1 MPCAAIR
8 ATGLCLIDGARLVSL
23 ESALW
28 EATRPA
34 FRVRY
39 IHDPASMPRVPLY
52 ASYGFATGPTARA
65 KLARIVRK
73 APEVVVKVTGR
84 QRGGNHVKA
93 HLDYIGRKGKLGI
106 ETRDGEVLISKDDIA
121 ERAAEWSDTLQ
132 WRSRPTVSSVSLIF
146 SMPAGND
153 PEKVLEAVRALAHAE
168 LSDNHDYGM
177 ALHTDTP
184 RPHVHL
190 TVQAEG
196 LDRTRF
202 NPGPVQ
208 LNRFRERFARE
219 LRARGVAAEATP
231 RRARGQGIAGSSMA
245 LIKLRAR
252 LRGEGSRQ
260 ITKSDRRTNE
270 QAISVAR
277 GQDQLPLFIAA
288 GSFRWREIRRAY
300 EQAAVAL
307 DATGQSDDRAL
318 ASDVRAFLEK
328 RQSMNSTPQVFAHQ
342 YARQL
347 GAEQNRAALPVD
359 IKPPDHWQSGRGRSR

>member
-1 MPCAAIR
+1 M
-8 ATGLCLIDGARLVSL
+8 GL

-39 IHDPASMPRVPLY
+39 IHDPNGPPRIPLY

-84 QRGGNHVKA
+84 QRRGGHVKA
-93 HLDYIGRKGKLGI
+93 HLDYIGRKGDVEI
-106 ETRDGEVLISKDDIA
+106 ETRDGEILTSKDDIA

-146 SMPAGND
+146 SMPAGTD
-153 PEKVLEAVRALAHAE
+153 PDKVLGAVRALAHAE
-168 LSDNHDYGM
+168 LSDNHDYVL

-202 NPGPVQ
+202 NPRPAQ

-219 LRARGVAAEATP
+219 LRARGIAAEATP
-231 RRARGQGIAGSSMA
+231 RRARGRGIAGSSMA
-245 LIKLRAR
+245 LVKLRAR
-252 LRGEGSRQ
+252 LRTEGSRQ
-260 ITKSDRRTNE
+260 TSDADRRINE
-270 QAISVAR
+270 QAIAVAR
-277 GQDQLPLFIAA
+277 GQATLPAFVAR
-288 GSFRWREIRRAY
+288 GTERWQEIRAAY
-300 EQAAVAL
+300 TQAAAAL
-307 DATGQSDDRAL
+307 DATGATDDREL
-318 ASDVRAFLEK
+318 ASDVRGFLDK
-328 RQSMNSTPQVFAHQ
+328 RKGMNATPEVFEARHAQS
-342 YARQL
+342 L
-347 GAEQNRAALPVD
+347 NRGV
-359 IKPPDHWQSGRGRSR
+359 PPSDVVSPDRDRSR

>member
-1 MPCAAIR
+1 M
-8 ATGLCLIDGARLVSL
+8 GL

-39 IHDPASMPRVPLY
+39 IHDPTSTPRVPLY
-52 ASYGFATGPTARA
+52 ASYGVATGPTARA

-84 QRGGNHVKA
+84 QRGGSHVKA
-93 HLDYIGRKGKLGI
+93 HLDYIGRKGKIEI
-106 ETRDGEVLISKDDIA
+106 ETRDGEILTSKEDVA
-121 ERAAEWSDTLQ
+121 ERGAEWSDTLN

-146 SMPAGND
+146 SMPEGTD
-153 PEKVLEAVRALAHAE
+153 PEKVLGAVRALAHAE
-168 LSDNHDYGM
+168 LSDNHDYVL

-196 LDRTRF
+196 LDRNRF
-202 NPGPVQ
+202 NPRPVQ

-245 LIKLRAR
+245 LVKLRGR
-252 LRGEGSRQ
+252 LRTEGSRQ
-260 ITKSDRRTNE
+260 ITHSDRRTNE
-270 QAISVAR
+270 QAIAVAR
-277 GQDQLPLFIAA
+277 GQDQLPPFIAA
-288 GSFRWREIRRAY
+288 GTVRWREIRRAY
-300 EQAAVAL
+300 EQTAAAL
-307 DATGQSDDRAL
+307 DATGQSDDREL
-318 ASDVRAFLEK
+318 ASDVRAFLDK
-328 RQSMNSTPQVFAHQ
+328 HQGMNATPEVLAAQHSRNLVAGQTRLTPQAPEPSP
-342 YARQL
+342 RD
-347 GAEQNRAALPVD
+347 R
-359 IKPPDHWQSGRGRSR
+359 GRGW

>member
-1 MPCAAIR
+1 M
-8 ATGLCLIDGARLVSL
+8 SL

-39 IHDPASMPRVPLY
+39 IHDPNGPTQIPLY

-84 QRGGNHVKA
+84 QRGGKHVKA
-93 HLDYIGRKGKLGI
+93 HLDYIGRNGALAI
-106 ETRDGEVLISKDDIA
+106 ETRDGETLTSKEDIA

-132 WRSRPTVSSVSLIF
+132 WRSRQTVSSVSLIF
-146 SMPAGND
+146 SMPAGTD
-153 PEKVLEAVRALAHAE
+153 PEKVLGAVRALAHAE
-168 LSDNHDYGM
+168 LSDNHDYVL

-202 NPGPVQ
+202 NPRPVQ

-245 LIKLRAR
+245 LVKLRAR
-252 LRGEGSRQ
+252 LRAEGSHRM
-260 ITKSDRRTNE
+260 TMADWHTNE
-270 QAISVAR
+270 QAIAVAR
-277 GQDQLPLFIAA
+277 GEGQLPPFIAA
-288 GSFRWREIRRAY
+288 GTCRWHEIRRAY
-300 EQAAVAL
+300 EQAAAAL
-307 DATGQSDDRAL
+307 DATGQVDDREL
-318 ASDVRAFLEK
+318 ASDVRTFLDK
-328 RQSMNSTPQVFAHQ
+328 HQGMNATPVVFAAHH
-342 YARQL
+342 AKHL
-347 GAEQNRAALPVD
+347 NRPV
-359 IKPPDHWQSGRGRSR
+359 PPLDVRSPEHPPPGKGRSR

>member
-1 MPCAAIR
+1 M
-8 ATGLCLIDGARLVSL
+8 GL

-39 IHDPASMPRVPLY
+39 IHDPTSTPRVPLY
-52 ASYGFATGPTARA
+52 ASYGVATGQTARA

-84 QRGGNHVKA
+84 QRGGSHVKA
-93 HLDYIGRKGKLGI
+93 HLDYIGRKGDFEI
-106 ETRDGEVLISKDDIA
+106 ETRDGEILTVREDIA

-146 SMPAGND
+146 SMPEGTD
-153 PEKVLEAVRALAHAE
+153 PDKVLGAVRALAHAE
-168 LSDNHDYGM
+168 LSDNHDYVL

-202 NPGPVQ
+202 NPRPVQ

-245 LIKLRAR
+245 LVKLRAR
-252 LRGEGSRQ
+252 LRAEGSRQ
-260 ITKSDRRTNE
+260 ITQSDRRTNE
-270 QAISVAR
+270 QAIAVAQ
-277 GQDQLPLFIAA
+277 GQEQLPPFIAV
-288 GSFRWREIRRAY
+288 GTVRWREIRRAY
-300 EQAAVAL
+300 EQTAAAL
-307 DATGQSDDRAL
+307 DATGQADDREL
-318 ASDVRAFLEK
+318 ASDVRSFLDK
-328 RQSMNSTPQVFAHQ
+328 HQGMNATPEVFA
-342 YARQL
+342 ARHAQNL
-347 GAEQNRAALPVD
+347 GMEPNNLEPQAPDPL
-359 IKPPDHWQSGRGRSR
+359 PPDREQSR

>member
-1 MPCAAIR
+1 M
-8 ATGLCLIDGARLVSL
+8 GL

-39 IHDPASMPRVPLY
+39 IHDPTSTPRIPLY
-52 ASYGFATGPTARA
+52 ASYGVATGLTARA

-84 QRGGNHVKA
+84 QRGGVHVKA
-93 HLDYIGRKGKLGI
+93 HLEYIGRKGDLEI
-106 ETRDGEVLISKDDIA
+106 ETRDGEILTTKDDIA
-121 ERAAEWSDTLQ
+121 ERAAEWSDTLE

-146 SMPAGND
+146 SMPAGTD
-153 PEKVLEAVRALAHAE
+153 PDKVLGAVRALAHAE
-168 LSDNHDYGM
+168 LSDNHDYVL

-196 LDRTRF
+196 LDRRRF
-202 NPGPVQ
+202 NPRPVQ

-245 LIKLRAR
+245 LVKLRAR
-252 LRGEGSRQ
+252 LRTAGSRQ
-260 ITKSDRRTNE
+260 ITESDRRTNE
-270 QAISVAR
+270 QAIAVAR
-277 GQDQLPLFIAA
+277 GQAELPTFIAK
-288 GSFRWREIRRAY
+288 GKTRWQQIRRAY
-300 EQAAVAL
+300 SQAAAAL
-307 DATGQSDDRAL
+307 EATGQADDKVL
-318 ASDVRAFLEK
+318 ASDVRDFLDK
-328 RQSMNSTPQVFAHQ
+328 HPDMNATPEIFA
-342 YARQL
+342 ARHARNL
-347 GAEQNRAALPVD
+347 EATRP
-359 IKPPDHWQSGRGRSR
+359 KPEPPAPGPPSPDRGRRR

>member
-1 MPCAAIR
+1 M
-8 ATGLCLIDGARLVSL
+8 GL

-39 IHDPASMPRVPLY
+39 IHDPGGPLHVPLY
-52 ASYGFATGPTARA
+52 ASYGAANPQTARA
-65 KLARIVRK
+65 KLARIVCG

-84 QRGGNHVKA
+84 QRGGSHVKA
-93 HLDYIGRKGKLGI
+93 HLDYIGRKGDVEI
-106 ETRDGEVLISKDDIA
+106 ETRDGEILNSRDDIA

-146 SMPAGND
+146 SMPEGTD
-153 PEKVLEAVRALAHAE
+153 PAKVLGAVRALAQAE
-168 LSDNHDYGM
+168 LSDNHDYVL

-202 NPGPVQ
+202 NPRPAQ

-231 RRARGQGIAGSSMA
+231 RRARAQGIAGSSMA
-245 LIKLRAR
+245 LVKLRAR
-252 LRGEGSRQ
+252 LRAGGSRQ
-260 ITKSDRRTNE
+260 ITDSDRRTNE
-270 QAISVAR
+270 QAIAVAR
-277 GQDQLPLFIAA
+277 GQDQLPPFIAV
-288 GSFRWREIRRAY
+288 GTLRWREIRRAY
-300 EQAAVAL
+300 EQAAAAL
-307 DATGQSDDRAL
+307 DATGQQDDRAL
-318 ASDVRAFLEK
+318 ADDVRGFLDK
-328 RQSMNSTPQVFAHQ
+328 HQGVNATPEVFA
-342 YARQL
+342 ARHARNL
-347 GAEQNRAALPVD
+347 AATTRVHEP
-359 IKPPDHWQSGRGRSR
+359 ISHDHSPIERGRGR

>member
-1 MPCAAIR
+1 M
-8 ATGLCLIDGARLVSL
+8 GL

-39 IHDPASMPRVPLY
+39 IHDPTSTPRVPLY

-84 QRGGNHVKA
+84 QRGGSHVKA
-93 HLDYIGRKGKLGI
+93 HLEYIGRKGDVEI
-106 ETRDGEVLISKDDIA
+106 ETRDGEILTTKEDVA

-146 SMPAGND
+146 SMPEGTD
-153 PEKVLEAVRALAHAE
+153 PDKVLGAVRALAHAE
-168 LSDNHDYGM
+168 LSDNHDYVM

-196 LDRTRF
+196 LDRKRF
-202 NPGPVQ
+202 NPRPVQ

-245 LIKLRAR
+245 LVKLRAR
-252 LRGEGSRQ
+252 LRAEGSRR
-260 ITKSDRRTNE
+260 ITNADRRTNE
-270 QAISVAR
+270 QAIAVAR
-277 GQDQLPLFIAA
+277 GQDQLPPFIAV
-288 GSFRWREIRRAY
+288 GTFRRQEIRRAY
-300 EQAAVAL
+300 QQTADAL
-307 DATGQSDDRAL
+307 DATAQLDDRELAKDVRAWLDKHQGMNATPEVFAALHAKHLDRAL
-318 ASDVRAFLEK
+318 PPMSVKQPD
-328 RQSMNSTPQVFAHQ
+328 QS
-342 YARQL
+342 
-347 GAEQNRAALPVD
+347 
-359 IKPPDHWQSGRGRSR
+359 PPGKGRSR

>member
-1 MPCAAIR
+1 M
-8 ATGLCLIDGARLVSL
+8 GL

-39 IHDPASMPRVPLY
+39 IHDPNGPPQIPLY
-52 ASYGFATGPTARA
+52 ASYGFASGPTARA
-65 KLARIVRK
+65 KLTRIVRK

-84 QRGGNHVKA
+84 QRGGKHVKA
-93 HLDYIGRKGKLGI
+93 HLDYIGRKGALAI
-106 ETRDGEVLISKDDIA
+106 ETRDGETLTTKDDIA

-146 SMPAGND
+146 SMPAGTD
-153 PEKVLEAVRALAHAE
+153 PEKVLGAVRALAHAE
-168 LSDNHDYGM
+168 LSENHDFVL

-202 NPGPVQ
+202 NPRPVQ

-245 LIKLRAR
+245 LVKLRAR
-252 LRGEGSRQ
+252 LRAEGSHRM
-260 ITKSDRRTNE
+260 TTADRRTNE
-270 QAISVAR
+270 QAIAVAR
-277 GQDQLPLFIAA
+277 GERQLPPFIAA
-288 GSFRWREIRRAY
+288 GTFRWQEIRRAY
-300 EQAAVAL
+300 EQTAAAL
-307 DATGQSDDRAL
+307 DATGQVDDREL
-318 ASDVRAFLEK
+318 ASDVRTFLDK
-328 RQSMNSTPQVFAHQ
+328 HQGMNATPEVFAAHH
-342 YARQL
+342 AKRL
-347 GAEQNRAALPVD
+347 NRARPSPEV
-359 IKPPDHWQSGRGRSR
+359 GRSKDKQFPDNERSR

>member
-1 MPCAAIR
+1 M
-8 ATGLCLIDGARLVSL
+8 GL

-39 IHDPASMPRVPLY
+39 IHDPTSAPRVPLY
-52 ASYGFATGPTARA
+52 ASYGVATGPTARA

-93 HLDYIGRKGKLGI
+93 HLDYIGRKGKVEI
-106 ETRDGEVLISKDDIA
+106 ETRDGEILTAKDDIA
-121 ERAAEWSDTLQ
+121 ERAAEWSDTLN

-146 SMPAGND
+146 SMPAGTD
-153 PEKVLEAVRALAHAE
+153 PDKVLGAVRALAHAE
-168 LSDNHDYGM
+168 LSDNHDYVL

-202 NPGPVQ
+202 NPRPVQ

-231 RRARGQGIAGSSMA
+231 RRARGQGVAGSSMA
-245 LIKLRAR
+245 LVKLRAR
-252 LRGEGSRQ
+252 LASGASRV
-260 ITKSDRRTNE
+260 ITEADRRSNE
-270 QAISVAR
+270 QAITVAR
-277 GQDQLPLFIAA
+277 GQAELPAFIAK
-288 GSFRWREIRRAY
+288 GKTRWQEIRQAY
-300 EQAAVAL
+300 GQAAAAL
-307 DATGQSDDRAL
+307 DATGQAEDRAL
-318 ASDVRAFLEK
+318 AHDVRGFLDK
-328 RQSMNSTPQVFAHQ
+328 HPDMNATPDIFAVRHARNLAA
-342 YARQL
+342 ARQ
-347 GAEQNRAALPVD
+347 
-359 IKPPDHWQSGRGRSR
+359 KPEPPAPEPSPGDREWGR

>member
-1 MPCAAIR
+1 M
-8 ATGLCLIDGARLVSL
+8 SL

-39 IHDPASMPRVPLY
+39 IHDPTSPPRVPLY
-52 ASYGFATGPTARA
+52 ASYGVSTGPTARA

-84 QRGGNHVKA
+84 QRGGSHVKA
-93 HLDYIGRKGKLGI
+93 HLDYIGRKGDVEI
-106 ETRDGEVLISKDDIA
+106 ETRDGEILTAKEDIA
-121 ERAAEWSDTLQ
+121 ERAAEWSDTLE

-146 SMPAGND
+146 SMPEGTD
-153 PEKVLEAVRALAHAE
+153 PHKVLGAVRALAHAE
-168 LSDNHDYGM
+168 LSDNHDYVL

-196 LDRTRF
+196 LDRNRF
-202 NPGPVQ
+202 NPRPVQ

-245 LIKLRAR
+245 LVKLRAR
-252 LRGEGSRQ
+252 LRTEGSRQ
-260 ITKSDRRTNE
+260 ITNADRRTNE
-270 QAISVAR
+270 QAIAVAR
-277 GQDQLPLFIAA
+277 GQDQLPPFIAA
-288 GSFRWREIRRAY
+288 GTFRWKEIRRAY
-300 EQAAVAL
+300 EQTAAAL
-307 DATGQSDDRAL
+307 AATGQSDDREL
-318 ASDVRAFLEK
+318 ASDVRAFLDK
-328 RQSMNSTPQVFAHQ
+328 HRGMNATPEVFAAHH
-342 YARQL
+342 ARII
-347 GAEQNRAALPVD
+347 GAEQSRAGSPAPD
-359 IKPPDHWQSGRGRSR
+359 RPPKDRGRGR

>member
-1 MPCAAIR
+1 M
-8 ATGLCLIDGARLVSL
+8 GL

-39 IHDPASMPRVPLY
+39 IHDPTSTPRVPLY

-84 QRGGNHVKA
+84 QRGGSHVKA
-93 HLDYIGRKGKLGI
+93 HLEYIGRKGEVEI
-106 ETRDGEVLISKDDIA
+106 ETRDGEILTAKEDIA

-146 SMPAGND
+146 SMPAGTD
-153 PEKVLEAVRALAHAE
+153 PDKVLGAVRALAHAE
-168 LSDNHDYGM
+168 LSDNHDYVL

-202 NPGPVQ
+202 NPRPVQ

-231 RRARGQGIAGSSMA
+231 RRARGRGIAGSSMA
-245 LIKLRAR
+245 LVKIRAR

-260 ITKSDRRTNE
+260 ISDADRRTNE
-270 QAISVAR
+270 QAIAVACGQATLPAFVAR
-277 GQDQLPLFIAA
+277 GTE
-288 GSFRWREIRRAY
+288 RWQEIRAAY
-300 EQAAVAL
+300 TQAAAAL
-307 DATGQSDDRAL
+307 DATGATDDREL
-318 ASDVRAFLEK
+318 ASDVRGFLDK
-328 RQSMNSTPQVFAHQ
+328 RQGMNATPEVFE
-342 YARQL
+342 ARHAQSL
-347 GAEQNRAALPVD
+347 NRGV
-359 IKPPDHWQSGRGRSR
+359 PPSDVVSPDRDRSR

>member
-1 MPCAAIR
+1 M
-8 ATGLCLIDGARLVSL
+8 GL

-39 IHDPASMPRVPLY
+39 IHDPANSPRVPLY

-84 QRGGNHVKA
+84 QRGGKHVKA
-93 HLDYIGRKGKLGI
+93 HLDYIGRKGALDI
-106 ETRDGEVLISKDDIA
+106 ETRDGEILTSKEDIA

-146 SMPAGND
+146 SMPEGTD
-153 PEKVLEAVRALAHAE
+153 PEKVLGAVRALAHAE
-168 LSDNHDYGM
+168 LSDNHDYVL

-184 RPHVHL
+184 RAHVHL

-202 NPGPVQ
+202 NPRPVQ

-245 LIKLRAR
+245 LVKLRAR
-252 LRGEGSRQ
+252 LRAEGSRR
-260 ITKSDRRTNE
+260 ITNADRRTNE
-270 QAISVAR
+270 QAIAVAR
-277 GQDQLPLFIAA
+277 GQDQLPPFIAV
-288 GSFRWREIRRAY
+288 GTVHWREIRRAY
-300 EQAAVAL
+300 EQTADAL
-307 DATGQSDDRAL
+307 DATGQADDREL
-318 ASDVRAFLEK
+318 AGDVRSFLDK
-328 RQSMNSTPQVFAHQ
+328 HQGMNATPEVFAAHHAKQLNREAPQVDVKPP
-342 YARQL
+342 
-347 GAEQNRAALPVD
+347 ALPTFD
-359 IKPPDHWQSGRGRSR
+359 RGRGQRSR

>member
-1 MPCAAIR
+1 M
-8 ATGLCLIDGARLVSL
+8 SL

-39 IHDPASMPRVPLY
+39 IHDPTSSPRVPLY
-52 ASYGFATGPTARA
+52 ASYGFATGATARA
-65 KLARIVRK
+65 KLARVVRK

-84 QRGGNHVKA
+84 QRGGSHVKA
-93 HLDYIGRKGKLGI
+93 HLDYIGRKGAIEI
-106 ETRDGEVLISKDDIA
+106 ETRDGEILTAKDDIA

-132 WRSRPTVSSVSLIF
+132 WRSRPTVSSVALIF
-146 SMPAGND
+146 SMPEGTD
-153 PEKVLEAVRALAHAE
+153 PDKVLGAVRALAHAE
-168 LSDNHDYGM
+168 LSDNHDYVL

-202 NPGPVQ
+202 NPRPVQ

-245 LIKLRAR
+245 LVKLRSR
-252 LRGEGSRQ
+252 LRAEGSRE
-260 ITKSDRRTNE
+260 ITSADRRTNE
-270 QAISVAR
+270 QAIAVAR
-277 GQDQLPLFIAA
+277 GQAALPPFIAV
-288 GSFRWREIRRAY
+288 GTSRWQAIRRAY
-300 EQAAVAL
+300 VQTAAAL
-307 DATGQSDDRAL
+307 DATGHSDDREL
-318 ASDVRAFLEK
+318 ASDVRTFLAK
-328 RQSMNSTPQVFAHQ
+328 HQGMNATPEVFA
-342 YARQL
+342 ARHARNL
-347 GAEQNRAALPVD
+347 GLSPNNPEPKEPD
-359 IKPPDHWQSGRGRSR
+359 PPPLDHGRSR